1 MKQTKKNMPEEEPK
15 MYVAPPSEKDIFAEK
30 LSQKGYDT
38 FFENGV
44 LIIRC
49 ESRKRVNNPSLS
61 WRACT
66 FNHYTVAMQVWY

>member
-49 ESRKRVNNPSLS
+49 ESRKRMEELNAEFGKLNFSIGYVFSK
-61 WRACT
+61 
-66 FNHYTVAMQVWY
+66 

>member
-1 MKQTKKNMPEEEPK
+1 MKQTKKNIPEEEPK

-30 LSQKGYDT
+30 LSKKGYDT

-49 ESRKRVNNPSLS
+49 ESRKRMEELNAEFGKLS
-61 WRACT
+61 
-66 FNHYTVAMQVWY
+66 FSIGYVFPK

>member
-49 ESRKRVNNPSLS
+49 ESRKRMEELNAEFGKLNFSIGYVFPE
-61 WRACT
+61 
-66 FNHYTVAMQVWY
+66 

>member
-15 MYVAPPSEKDIFAEK
+15 MYVAPPSEKDIFTEK
-30 LSQKGYDT
+30 LSKKGYDT

-49 ESRKRVNNPSLS
+49 ESRKRMEELNAEFGKLNFSIGYVFSE
-61 WRACT
+61 
-66 FNHYTVAMQVWY
+66 

>member
-30 LSQKGYDT
+30 LSKKSYDT

-49 ESRKRVNNPSLS
+49 ESRKRMEELNAEFGKLNFSIGYVFPE
-61 WRACT
+61 
-66 FNHYTVAMQVWY
+66 

>member
-49 ESRKRVNNPSLS
+49 ESRKRMEELNAEFGKLS
-61 WRACT
+61 
-66 FNHYTVAMQVWY
+66 FSIGYVFPE

>member
-15 MYVAPPSEKDIFAEK
+15 MYVAPPSAKDIFAEK
-30 LSQKGYDT
+30 LSKKGYDT

-49 ESRKRVNNPSLS
+49 ESRKRMEELNAEFGKLS
-61 WRACT
+61 
-66 FNHYTVAMQVWY
+66 FSIGYVFPE